1 MIAMVEHLVLDKEGH
16 VGEKYN
22 REVSMQIWV
31 DLIFQ

>member
-22 REVSMQIWV
+22 REVSMQI
-31 DLIFQ
+31 